1 METETENAA
10 KIRKNRQ
17 MESGSAGRRAGRR
30 EERPAE
36 AAARAG
42 SGAEGRANGRAA
54 DDAGTRK
61 SRPGK
66 LDRHLPEGTP
76 ILTEGARILPED
88 PDRLLLGAE
97 VTVLLLAHN
106 QEDTIGEAIQSV
118 LFQST
123 SFRTVLLVHDDAS
136 EDRTGEICESY
147 QKRYP
152 DRIVL
157 IREKGNQYRT
167 GTKITTG
174 ILLPLVR
181 SPYIAFLEGDDRWQT
196 RTKLEKQV
204 RLLREHPACTL
215 VCTGIQVQEA
225 GSKDD
230 GREDHRK
237 KWEERL
243 ARSHPHTSAVY
254 PLSLREIFEDGDLL
268 NTQFSSFAA
277 RTDAIRRLP
286 SSLRRYWF
294 GDWVLATAL
303 SLEGTVLY
311 WAERTTC
318 YRLHSRESTADA
330 HRDDRETLREK
341 VQYLQ
346 ALSEESAAAYQPF
359 LRAEIRRLQA
369 KERREDLLHALW
381 QEEHRSGQGT
391 RERSSKKAPV
401 PLKEAQTA
409 GPKDRRRT
417 LHRLKRDILQAA
429 REMTAVPV
437 PGGKELCAEEVAA
450 CEQGAGTMIP
460 GRPTEGTAKWHPGG
474 APIRIPI
481 RIRLQRAMRDRL
493 LTAKTRILLTCPA
506 VLSRWERRHP
516 ERERRAWEERRET
529 TVNGTGGREG
539 TAGKKAGERRRERGA
554 AGERREAAAAE
565 KGKEKR
571 EGRVRGK
578 KEKGE
583 GRREKSQLQGE
594 EDGTAAF

>member
-10 KIRKNRQ
+10 KIRRNRQ

-36 AAARAG
+36 AAAGAA
-42 SGAEGRANGRAA
+42 SGAEGRASGRAA
-54 DDAGTRK
+54 DGAGTRK
-61 SRPGK
+61 SQPRETD
-66 LDRHLPEGTP
+66 LRLPEGASVLP
-76 ILTEGARILPED
+76 EGARILPED

-123 SFRTVLLVHDDAS
+123 SFRTPLLVHDDAS
-136 EDRTGEICESY
+136 EDRTGEICKSY
-147 QKRYP
+147 QKQYP

-157 IREKGNQYRT
+157 IREKANQYRT

-181 SPYIAFLEGDDRWQT
+181 SPYIAFLEGDDRWKT

-204 RLLREHPACTL
+204 RLLREHPTCTL
-215 VCTGIQVQEA
+215 VCTGIQVQQA
-225 GSKDD
+225 GGKDD

-286 SSLRRYWF
+286 SSLQHYWF
-294 GDWVLATAL
+294 GDWVLETAL

-311 WAERTTC
+311 WEERTTC
-318 YRLHSRESTADA
+318 YRLHSRESTADT
-330 HRDDRETLREK
+330 HRDDRRTQREK
-341 VQYLQ
+341 LQYLQ

-381 QEEHRSGQGT
+381 QEEHRNSRCT

-417 LHRLKRDILQAA
+417 LHRLKRAILQAA
-429 REMTAVPV
+429 REMTAVRV
-437 PGGKELCAEEVAA
+437 PGGKELCAERDAADQQEVSTVVPGSPAA
-450 CEQGAGTMIP
+450 
-460 GRPTEGTAKWHPGG
+460 GTAKRYSGE
-474 APIRIPI
+474 APIRIPF
-481 RIRLQRAMRDRL
+481 RIRLQRTLRDPL
-493 LTAKTRILLTCPA
+493 LTAKTRILLTSPA
-506 VLSRWERRHP
+506 ALSRWERRHP
-516 ERERRAWEERRET
+516 EREPRAWRKDAT
-529 TVNGTGGREG
+529 
-539 TAGKKAGERRRERGA
+539 
-554 AGERREAAAAE
+554 
-565 KGKEKR
+565 
-571 EGRVRGK
+571 
-578 KEKGE
+578 
-583 GRREKSQLQGE
+583 Q
-594 EDGTAAF
+594 

>member
-17 MESGSAGRRAGRR
+17 MESGSAGRRAGRK
-30 EERPAE
+30 EDRPAE
-36 AAARAG
+36 TAAGAA
-42 SGAEGRANGRAA
+42 SGAEGRANGRTT
-54 DDAGTRK
+54 DGAGARK
-61 SRPGK
+61 SQPRETA
-66 LDRHLPEGTP
+66 LRLPEGAS
-76 ILTEGARILPED
+76 ILPEGERILPED

-97 VTVLLLAHN
+97 LTVLLLAHN

-136 EDRTGEICESY
+136 EDQTGEICESY

-157 IREKGNQYRT
+157 IREKANQYRT

-174 ILLPLVR
+174 ILLPLAR

-243 ARSHPHTSAVY
+243 AWSHPHTSAVY

-277 RTDAIRRLP
+277 RTDAIRRLS
-286 SSLRRYWF
+286 SSLRHYWF

-311 WAERTTC
+311 WEERTTC
-318 YRLHSRESTADA
+318 YRLHSRESTADT

-359 LRAEIRRLQA
+359 LKAEIRRLQA

-429 REMTAVPV
+429 GEMTAVRE

-460 GRPTEGTAKWHPGG
+460 GRPTEGTAKWHPGE

-481 RIRLQRAMRDRL
+481 RISLQRALRDPL

-506 VLSRWERRHP
+506 ALSRWERRHP

-539 TAGKKAGERRRERGA
+539 TAGKEGGGKDGGRNGGGEKGGGCSRKRKREERG
-554 AGERREAAAAE
+554 
-565 KGKEKR
+565 KG
-571 EGRVRGK
+571 
-578 KEKGE
+578 
-583 GRREKSQLQGE
+583 
-594 EDGTAAF
+594 